1 MKIGLAFDLKADFVA
16 SKSASAPA
24 ADAPDDLFEEYD
36 SPATV
41 EAIAHVLA
49 TRGHEP
55 VMLGGGRTFLERAL
69 EVRPQLVFNLAEG
82 RGSRSR
88 EAHVPAAC
96 EMLGIPFTHSD
107 PLTMA
112 VSLDKAVAKRVVA
125 SAGVPTPSFAVIS
138 HAREL
143 ADLELAYPLFA
154 KPLFE
159 GSSMGVRRR
168 SRCASPAELEE
179 RVQRLLGDY
188 GEPVLVEEFC
198 GGREFTVA
206 ILGTGASAKV
216 VSAMEVVPL
225 VTPVAEFVYS
235 LEVKRNPNWREEV
248 RYDAPP
254 RLPAREL
261 AAIEKVALD
270 AYRALDCRD
279 VGRVDVRCDAA
290 GAPKFIELN
299 PLPGLAPGWSDIA
312 LLWERIGRS
321 YDDLILSIL
330 DQACARLR
338 L

>member
-1 MKIGLAFDLKADFVA
+1 MKIGIAFDLKADFD
-16 SKSASAPA
+16 ASALP
-24 ADAPDDLFEEYD
+24 ADAPDDLLEEYD

-41 EAIAHVLA
+41 EAIARVLA

-55 VMLGGGRTFLERAL
+55 VLLGGGRRFVERLLEA
-69 EVRPQLVFNLAEG
+69 RPDLVFNLAEG

-88 EAHVPAAC
+88 EAHVPALC
-96 EMLGIPFTHSD
+96 ELLGIPCTHSD

-112 VSLDKAVAKRVVA
+112 VSLDKAMAKRVVA
-125 SAGVPTPSFAVIS
+125 SAGVPTPRFAVVS
-138 HAREL
+138 QVAQL
-143 ADLELAYPLFA
+143 SDLVLPYPLFA

-168 SRCASPAELEE
+168 SRCADEAQLRE
-179 RVQRLLGDY
+179 RVQRLLDDY

-198 GGREFTVA
+198 GGHEFTVA
-206 ILGTGASAKV
+206 ILGTGAEARV

-225 VTPVAEFVYS
+225 VTPVADFVYS
-235 LEVKRNPNWREEV
+235 LEVKRNPNWREEI

-254 RLPAREL
+254 RRPVREV
-261 AAIEKVALD
+261 AQIEQVALD

-279 VGRVDVRCDAA
+279 VGRVDVRCDAN

-299 PLPGLAPGWSDIA
+299 PRPGLAPGWSDIA
-312 LLWERIGRS
+312 LLWERVGRS

-330 DQACARLR
+330 DRACARLR

>member
-1 MKIGLAFDLKADFVA
+1 MRIALAFDLKADFDA
-16 SKSASAPA
+16 SKARV
-24 ADAPDDLFEEYD
+24 DAPEDLLEEYD

-41 EAIAHVLA
+41 EAIARVLA
-49 TRGHEP
+49 SHGHEP
-55 VMLGGGRTFLERAL
+55 LLFGGGARFVERVL
-69 EVRPQLVFNLAEG
+69 HKRPDLVFNLAEG

-88 EAHVPAAC
+88 EAHVPAVC
-96 EMLGIPFTHSD
+96 ELLAIPCTHSD

-112 VSLDKAVAKRVVA
+112 VSLDKAMAKRVVA
-125 SAGVPTPSFAVIS
+125 SAGVPTPRFAVV
-138 HAREL
+138 AQLEQL
-143 ADLELAYPLFA
+143 AALELEYPLFA

-168 SRCASPAELEE
+168 SRCASADELRE
-179 RVQRLLGDY
+179 RVRRLLADY

-206 ILGTGASAKV
+206 VLGTGADAQV

-225 VTPVAEFVYS
+225 VTPLAEFVYS

-254 RLPAREL
+254 RRAREEV

-279 VGRVDVRCDAA
+279 IGRVDVRCDAS

-330 DQACARLR
+330 ERACGRLQ

>member
-1 MKIGLAFDLKADFVA
+1 MKIGIAFDLKADFD
-16 SKSASAPA
+16 ASAAPA
-24 ADAPDDLFEEYD
+24 GAPDDLLEEYD

-41 EAIAHVLA
+41 EAIARVLA
-49 TRGHEP
+49 SQGHEP
-55 VMLGGGRTFLERAL
+55 LLLGGGRRFVEHLLEA
-69 EVRPQLVFNLAEG
+69 RPELVFNIAEG

-88 EAHVPAAC
+88 EAHVPAVC
-96 EMLGIPFTHSD
+96 EMLNIPCTHSD

-112 VSLDKAVAKRVVA
+112 LSLDKAMAKRVVA
-125 SAGVPTPSFAVIS
+125 SAGVPTPRFAVIE
-138 HAREL
+138 RL
-143 ADLELAYPLFA
+143 TQLDGLELAFPLFA

-168 SRCASPAELEE
+168 SRCNDRAELRE
-179 RVQRLLGDY
+179 RVERLLTDY
-188 GEPVLVEEFC
+188 GEAVLVEEFC
-198 GGREFTVA
+198 GGQEFTVA
-206 ILGTGASAKV
+206 ILGAGGDARV

-254 RLPAREL
+254 RRPVREV
-261 AAIEKVALD
+261 AGIEQVALD

-279 VGRVDVRCDAA
+279 IGRVDVRCDSS

-330 DQACARLR
+330 ERARARLGI
-338 L
+338 